1 MSSLDNLS
9 PDAAGPSP
17 SRGTGRGA
25 ARLAMIAFLTL
36 GLAACFQ
43 PLYGPSVAGGRVSD
57 QLAAIEVAPVLAAQG
72 QERVTHHL
80 RSELVF
86 DLDGSGQPRP
96 KQYKLTV
103 SVTER
108 IATPIIDAVS
118 GRADSA
124 TLIANATYT
133 LATLDGTRVITTGSA
148 MSSAS
153 YDRHAQRFASV
164 RAARDAEIRIAK
176 LLSEQIKTRI
186 AAALATSS

>member
-1 MSSLDNLS
+1 MSSLDKLS
-9 PDAAGPSP
+9 GCAAM
-17 SRGTGRGA
+17 RAIRVGTA
-25 ARLAMIAFLTL
+25 ALLTL

-43 PLYGPSVAGGRVSD
+43 PLYGTGVAGGRVPD
-57 QLAAIEVAPVLAAQG
+57 QLAAIEVAPVIAAQG

-96 KQYKLTV
+96 KHYKLTV
-103 SVTER
+103 SVSER

-133 LATLDGTRVITTGSA
+133 LSTLDGARVITSGTA
-148 MSSAS
+148 TSSAS

-176 LLSEQIKTRI
+176 LLSEQIRTRL

>member
-1 MSSLDNLS
+1 MSSLDKLS
-9 PDAAGPSP
+9 PDAARP
-17 SRGTGRGA
+17 GA
-25 ARLAMIAFLTL
+25 WRDKPVGALRLAAVAVLTL

-43 PLYGPSVAGGRVSD
+43 PLYGPSVAGGRIPD
-57 QLAAIEVAPVLAAQG
+57 HLAAIEVAPVIAAQG
-72 QERVTHHL
+72 QERVTHQL

-96 KQYKLTV
+96 KQYRLTV
-103 SVTER
+103 AVAER
-108 IATPIIDAVS
+108 IATPVIDSVS

-133 LATLDGTRVITTGSA
+133 LSTLDGTRVITSGTA
-148 MSSAS
+148 TSSAS

-176 LLSEQIKTRI
+176 LLSEQIRTRL
-186 AAALATSS
+186 AAALAASS

>member
-1 MSSLDNLS
+1 MLSLDKLS
-9 PDAAGPSP
+9 GCAAM
-17 SRGTGRGA
+17 RAIRVGTA
-25 ARLAMIAFLTL
+25 ALLTL

-43 PLYGPSVAGGRVSD
+43 PLYGTGVAGGRVPD
-57 QLAAIEVAPVLAAQG
+57 QLAAIEVAPVIAAQG

-96 KQYKLTV
+96 KHYKLTV
-103 SVTER
+103 SVSER

-133 LATLDGTRVITTGSA
+133 LSTLDGARVITSGTA
-148 MSSAS
+148 TSSAS

-176 LLSEQIKTRI
+176 LLSEQIRTRL

>member
-1 MSSLDNLS
+1 MAVVAL
-9 PDAAGPSP
+9 
-17 SRGTGRGA
+17 
-25 ARLAMIAFLTL
+25 LAF

-43 PLYGPSVAGGRVSD
+43 PLHAPTASGVRVSD
-57 QLAAIEVAPVLAAQG
+57 MLAAIEVAPVVSAPG
-72 QERVTHHL
+72 QERVTHYL

-96 KQYKLTV
+96 KRYKL
-103 SVTER
+103 SVAIQER

-124 TLIANATYT
+124 TLIANASYT
-133 LATLDGTRVITTGSA
+133 LATLDGSRVIATGTA
-148 MSSAS
+148 TSSAS
-153 YDRHAQRFASV
+153 YDRFAQRFASV

-176 LLSEQIKTRI
+176 LLSEQIKTRL

>member
-1 MSSLDNLS
+1 MSSLEHFPSATPLS
-9 PDAAGPSP
+9 PLMDGMRAI
-17 SRGTGRGA
+17 
-25 ARLAMIAFLTL
+25 RLAVTAFLAL

-43 PLYGPSVAGGRVSD
+43 PLHGPTVAGGRVSD
-57 QLAAIEVAPVLAAQG
+57 MLAAIEVTPVLSAPG
-72 QERVTHHL
+72 QERVTHYL

-103 SVTER
+103 SVSER

-124 TLIANATYT
+124 TLIANATYS
-133 LATLDGTRVITTGSA
+133 LSSLDGTRVITSGSA
-148 MSSAS
+148 TSSAS